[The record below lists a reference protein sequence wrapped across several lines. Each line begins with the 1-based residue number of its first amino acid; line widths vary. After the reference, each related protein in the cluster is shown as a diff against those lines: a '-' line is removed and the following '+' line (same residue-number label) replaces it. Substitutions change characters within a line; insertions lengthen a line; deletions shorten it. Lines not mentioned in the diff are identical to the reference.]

1 MERSAEDRKLSVS
14 EGECLGELEEKVTGG
29 AWDSQPLPSLGVQML
44 SLNFCLSGIILI
56 FPSTLKD
63 SFATFR
69 ILIDTLSF

>member
-44 SLNFCLSGIILI
+44 IIIPHLNKAPLW
-56 FPSTLKD
+56 
-63 SFATFR
+63 
-69 ILIDTLSF
+69 